1 MENMTLSIS
10 VDDLQEK
17 LKELLV
23 AAVLTKIDVL
33 NGEME
38 LSEDSGSLEDV
49 EQDILDFAIMYRNTS
64 KDIPITEWTQAQQY
78 KLQTIT
84 LLKQF
89 EEMGVL

>member
-1 MENMTLSIS
+1 MKNITLSIS
-10 VDDLQEK
+10 VNDLQES

-23 AAVLTKIDVL
+23 AAVLTKIDIL

-49 EQDILDFAIMYRNTS
+49 EQDILDFAIMHRNAT

-89 EEMGVL
+89 EGMGAL